1 MLTRLF
7 LIAVFWYAVFRF
19 IGRMLR
25 FLSGPA
31 APGSPPAAG
40 ARGASPGR
48 SEAFQQATPGATSRM
63 AGAEPAWDRGEVID
77 VEYEEVKPT
86 HGRP

>member
-25 FLSGPA
+25 FLSGPVA
-31 APGSPPAAG
+31 PAAG
-40 ARGASPGR
+40 GRGASPDR
-48 SEAFQQATPGATSRM
+48 PDAVHPAPPRATSRM
-63 AGAEPAWDRGEVID
+63 SGAEPAWDRREVID

-86 HGRP
+86 PGRP